1 MERDFGNEIDALRSE
16 MSEIKTLLKGLSAG
30 FMKDAEEELK
40 QRGKTFYVESE
51 DGQDREAKWKEKGVR
66 LTNDGVER
74 DTPPE
79 AGHIYPMLHMHPDK
93 RLADKMDELC
103 WLADEGGMT
112 GMVTYMGVFA
122 SGGRQSNWIQNEI
135 STDGLLRLADNKTA
149 EKVLA
154 CVSSH
159 DRLNLLLSLLKQPQ
173 SVAKLVEN
181 GQYSST
187 GQVYHHLKPLL
198 AANLVAESESE
209 RGAYYVVPHRVQGIV
224 MILAGIGDLVDPK
237 YSSGSWDSANNAE

>member
-1 MERDFGNEIDALRSE
+1 M
-16 MSEIKTLLKGLSAG
+16 
-30 FMKDAEEELK
+30 
-40 QRGKTFYVESE
+40 
-51 DGQDREAKWKEKGVR
+51 
-66 LTNDGVER
+66 ER
-74 DTPPE
+74 DTPPG
-79 AGHIYPMLHMHPDK
+79 ASNIYPMLNMHPDK

-103 WLADEGGMT
+103 WLTDEGGMT

-135 STDGLLRLADNKTA
+135 STDGLLKLAENKTA

-154 CVSSH
+154 CVGST

-173 SVAKLVEN
+173 SVAKLVES

-198 AANLVAESESE
+198 AANLVTESESE
-209 RGAYYVVPHRVQGIV
+209 RGTYYVIPHRVQGIV

-237 YSSGSWDSANNAE
+237 FSSGNWDSAE

>member
-1 MERDFGNEIDALRSE
+1 MERDFGSEIDALRSE
-16 MSEIKTLLKGLSAG
+16 MTEIKTLLKNFSAG
-30 FMKDAEEELK
+30 FMEDATKELR
-40 QRGKTFYVESE
+40 QRGKTFNAEGE
-51 DGQDREAKWKEKGVR
+51 DSQERIAKGKEKGVR
-66 LTNDGVER
+66 LTNEGVER

-79 AGHIYPMLHMHPDK
+79 AGHIYPMIHMHPDK
-93 RLADKMDELC
+93 RLADMMEELC
-103 WLADEGGMT
+103 WLADEGGIT

-135 STDGLLRLADNKTA
+135 NTDGLLKLAENKTA

-154 CVSSH
+154 CVGSN

-173 SVAKLVEN
+173 SVAKLVES

-198 AANLVAESESE
+198 AANLVIESESE
-209 RGAYYVVPHRVQGIV
+209 RGTYYVVPHRVQGIV

-237 YSSGSWDSANNAE
+237 YSSGSWDSAE

>member
-1 MERDFGNEIDALRSE
+1 MERDFGSEIDALRSE
-16 MSEIKTLLKGLSAG
+16 MSEIKALLKAFSAG
-30 FMKDAEEELK
+30 FMEDAAKELR
-40 QRGKTFYVESE
+40 QRGKASYAEGE
-51 DGQDREAKWKEKGVR
+51 DSQKRLAKWKEKGVR

-79 AGHIYPMLHMHPDK
+79 AGHIYPMIHMHPDK
-93 RLADKMDELC
+93 RLADMMEELC
-103 WLADEGGMT
+103 WMADEGDMT

-135 STDGLLRLADNKTA
+135 NTDGLLKLVENKTA

-154 CVSSH
+154 CVGSN
-159 DRLNLLLSLLKQPQ
+159 DRLNLLLSILKQPQ
-173 SVAKLVEN
+173 SVARLVES

-198 AANLVAESESE
+198 AANLVTESESE
-209 RGAYYVVPHRVQGIV
+209 RGTYYVVPHRVQGIV

-237 YSSGSWDSANNAE
+237 FSSGNWDSAE

>member
-1 MERDFGNEIDALRSE
+1 MERDFGSEIDTLRSE
-16 MSEIKTLLKGLSAG
+16 MAEIKTLLKNFGAG
-30 FMKDAEEELK
+30 FMEDAAKELK
-40 QRGKTFYVESE
+40 QRGKTFAAEGE
-51 DGQDREAKWKEKGVR
+51 ERQERLAKWKEKGVR
-66 LTNDGVER
+66 LTNEGVER
-74 DTPPE
+74 DAPPE
-79 AGHIYPMLHMHPDK
+79 AGHIYPMIHMHPDK
-93 RLADKMDELC
+93 RLADMMEELC
-103 WLADEGGMT
+103 WLADEGGIT

-135 STDGLLRLADNKTA
+135 NTDGLLKLAENKTA

-154 CVSSH
+154 CVGST

-173 SVAKLVEN
+173 SVAKLVES

-198 AANLVAESESE
+198 AANLVTESESE
-209 RGAYYVVPHRVQGIV
+209 RGTYYVIPHRVQGIV

-237 YSSGSWDSANNAE
+237 FSSGNWDSAE